1 MDILKRRERA
11 RAVILGLAVSL
22 ALTACTQAAPTA
34 TNPAPSGGAPSSA
47 APAYKAPTQADL
59 AGGSPDAFAKVF
71 STANSSS
78 THKATSQFAAASKPL
93 AAGSKLKVG
102 FIFVG
107 SEKDL
112 GYNQAAYE
120 GSQYLAK
127 QHPELDIL
135 YAENIPETAQ
145 VQAVEEQ
152 MIQQGAK
159 IIFATSYG
167 YADPTMATAAKH
179 PEVIFLHQ

>member
-1 MDILKRRERA
+1 TECR
-11 RAVILGLAVSL
+11 
-22 ALTACTQAAPTA
+22 QAEPTA
-34 TNPAPSGGAPSSA
+34 SSPEPAGGACGSA

-145 VQAVEEQ
+145 VEADEEPL
-152 MIQQGAK
+152 IKQG
-159 IIFATSYG
+159 
-167 YADPTMATAAKH
+167 
-179 PEVIFLHQ
+179 